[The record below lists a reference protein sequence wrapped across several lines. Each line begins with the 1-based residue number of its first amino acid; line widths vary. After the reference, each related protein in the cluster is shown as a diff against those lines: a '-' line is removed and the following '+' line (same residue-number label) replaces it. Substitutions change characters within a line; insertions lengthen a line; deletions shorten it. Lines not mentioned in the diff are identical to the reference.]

1 MSTEVDQT
9 SAVETHK
16 TKMSSTNSSSGASTT
31 GLKVSIFAAKSG
43 FVIPKNKLS
52 GSLVPIFR
60 GGKKSGGNDAANED
74 SNNQGLRKTKWGP
87 DPNQDA
93 AVRKGR
99 ALAYQ
104 TRVDQITQQLELGIL
119 ESGETQDSQAD
130 QHADLKLSSPPI
142 DIKDL
147 KLERREIIGEIL
159 KLNPSYK
166 APPDYEPLLK
176 EATVPIPVKD
186 HPGYNF
192 VGLIFGPGGE
202 THKRLEKET
211 GAKIQAFVTKANTGK
226 KVEISPSD
234 TNDTHLAYEELNVH
248 VSADTFEKVDE
259 AVALIEL
266 LVTSVSGNLATGKNV
281 NVPNESQ
288 EVSSPFIVRNGEHG
302 VMQLAFGAAQ
312 TPQQGQFQNQGLCL
326 PAVSAQATIHPPGFI
341 PSQNSSAPIN
351 NNLMPVHSS
360 PLAPTPVPSLFGP
373 RPIPAS
379 GFNSN
384 FQNTSPVP
392 SRPQLP
398 MQVLSHPYP
407 PRNFPMPAPQPSS
420 AHSNVLASLSFTG
433 NQAPPALLSP
443 VARPLMPSLPRP
455 VSSVTL
461 GPQSDRSLTPVGS
474 SSGWPLA
481 SGAIPASLGPGN
493 MGQMV
498 PPMGSLQGPRPVVP
512 QPGFLPSAP
521 PSTMPAANIVSPVSF
536 PSAPSAVNVLMNQ
549 ASGASSF
556 PSVPPPQVGSSS
568 APVPHALITPMSGS
582 MPISL
587 PMTSASRPTLQS
599 ETAGSF
605 SGNVSNPTL
614 TRPTVTAP
622 KLLHSGPGD
631 FTFQPHHPQNPAPHS
646 VLRPSNQPMTQDPP
660 LARPLMQPSPQT
672 PSFRLAA
679 PNSIPPPGMHVF
691 PSSHISNQMGQTQP
705 HMSPIPFV
713 GNSTGSS
720 VPPRVPA
727 FSNASPTIPPA
738 RNFSPVARLPDLSGP
753 FPPRPGNPL
762 QVRQSY
768 PGPITPQGNFMAS
781 NQQSNRNL
789 SFASSPG
796 GQQIYDP
803 FSPTSV
809 PIMPQQQGGNL
820 LKGRK
825 QEADPEYEDLMAS
838 VGVK

>member
-1 MSTEVDQT
+1 MESGAVQGDYRKMNTEVDQT

-211 GAKIQAFVTKANTGK
+211 GAKIQVFVTKANTGK
-226 KVEISPSD
+226 K
-234 TNDTHLAYEELNVH
+234 
-248 VSADTFEKVDE
+248 
-259 AVALIEL
+259 
-266 LVTSVSGNLATGKNV
+266 GNLATGKNV

-288 EVSSPFIVRNGEHG
+288 EVSSPFMVRNGEHG

-433 NQAPPALLSP
+433 
-443 VARPLMPSLPRP
+443 
-455 VSSVTL
+455 
-461 GPQSDRSLTPVGS
+461 PQSDRSLTPVGS

-536 PSAPSAVNVLMNQ
+536 PSAPSTVNVLMNQ

-556 PSVPPPQVGSSS
+556 PSVPTPQVGSSS

-587 PMTSASRPTLQS
+587 PMTSASRQTLQS

-614 TRPTVTAP
+614 TRPTITAP

-631 FTFQPHHPQNPAPHS
+631 FTFQPHHPQNPASHS

-672 PSFRLAA
+672 PSFRLAV

-768 PGPITPQGNFMAS
+768 QV
-781 NQQSNRNL
+781 L
-789 SFASSPG
+789 
-796 GQQIYDP
+796 
-803 FSPTSV
+803 
-809 PIMPQQQGGNL
+809 
-820 LKGRK
+820 
-825 QEADPEYEDLMAS
+825 
-838 VGVK
+838 